1 MLNIWIFRSR
11 QMLCMWMSQGHL
23 IRIWISEDQ
32 IKHMNVSRS
41 SDDSHM
47 NASRSNDTYE
57 CLDQGQMTHI
67 WINLMN
73 CIWNSCVVIHVL
85 PINWL
90 DIKIMLCPRNLHLVG
105 EKTKGLYVKFK
116 KSVNLHV
123 WICLELFILNVKKYV
138 SFFFINQ
145 SFSFEKRIN
154 SFRPHS

>member
-23 IRIWISEDQ
+23 IRIWISEGQ
-32 IKHMNVSRS
+32 IKHMNVSG
-41 SDDSHM
+41 
-47 NASRSNDTYE
+47 SNDTYE

-123 WICLELFILNVKKYV
+123 WICLELFILNVKNIFL
-138 SFFFINQ
+138 SSLINQ
-145 SFSFEKRIN
+145 SFSLIWKTYKQL
-154 SFRPHS
+154 